1 MLGFWE
7 GLVEIQF
14 APLEERVRKWSHVH
28 SSLDIGGSN
37 LTVVMWPQ
45 PFWMVLGSWE
55 GVEQR
60 HLLASHP

>member
-7 GLVEIQF
+7 GVVEIQF
-14 APLEERVRKWSHVH
+14 APLEERVQKWSHVH
-28 SSLDIGGSN
+28 SSLAVGGSN
-37 LTVVMWPQ
+37 LTVVTLPQ

-60 HLLASHP
+60 HLLTSHP